1 MTRGRYGIFSTGA
14 ALLWLSGTLVAGC
27 ASERAVLA
35 TGPGMSYEELRSGG
49 LAIVGVTKVDEVEQ
63 IRPPLIATLEQVLR
77 ESRPDLP
84 FRTADSV
91 RDSLGL
97 TEYRRILSAYQ
108 LAGTLSDA
116 DRGILV
122 SRLRGSARFALLA
135 RVDKDAVRL
144 PPARR
149 SATGEYGAAA
159 PQFGTRAASR
169 DTRVRVNLYD
179 LQTGAEAWSAIYASY
194 TDNVL
199 PDSVSRLPAVLLLP
213 PQGSPAEAPIDPLPE
228 APTLARALI
237 EGFRAFVA
245 DLPKAPA
252 QPAAAH

>member
-1 MTRGRYGIFSTGA
+1 MTRGRYGIFRGAA

-27 ASERAVLA
+27 ASERAVLT
-35 TGPGMSYEELRSGG
+35 TGPGMTYEELRSGG
-49 LAIVGVTKVDEVEQ
+49 LAIVGVTKIDEVEQ

-84 FRTADSV
+84 FRTADTV

-97 TEYRRILSAYQ
+97 SQYRRILSAYQ
-108 LAGTLSDA
+108 SAGKLSDG
-116 DRGILV
+116 DRGVLAA
-122 SRLRGSARFALLA
+122 RLRGSARFALLA

-149 SATGEYGAAA
+149 SATGAYGAGS

-179 LQTGAEAWSAIYASY
+179 LQTGAEAWSAIYASS

-199 PDSVSRLPAVLLLP
+199 PDSVSRLPNRLLLP
-213 PQGSPAEAPIDPLPE
+213 RQGSPMEVPIEPLPE
-228 APTLARALI
+228 TPTLAQALI

-245 DLPKAPA
+245 DLPKATGT
-252 QPAAAH
+252 PAAR